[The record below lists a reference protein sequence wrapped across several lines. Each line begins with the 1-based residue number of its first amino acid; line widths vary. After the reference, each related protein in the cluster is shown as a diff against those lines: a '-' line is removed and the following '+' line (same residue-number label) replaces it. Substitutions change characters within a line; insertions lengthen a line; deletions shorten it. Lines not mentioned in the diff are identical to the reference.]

1 MLNCSKLLLGE
12 KVVNRMKISIVV
24 PVLITGG
31 AETMATRLAIALK
44 KTNNDVCVI
53 SMYPRQNSSLEQ
65 LLEKQNIKIYY
76 LGKNKHGSKKA
87 LFDLFNLLSEIN
99 PDVVHSHIYATFYA
113 IPWILVHSGKLV
125 HTIHTKPEQEFSK
138 RNSKLLK
145 WLVKLN
151 KMLLVAVSSENQR
164 LAMEFYGI
172 DESKVRC
179 VNNPVDTK
187 LYYHDSKPKN
197 KFVYINVSRQDAN
210 KNQILAIR
218 ALKNVLNDVENAQ
231 LVLVGNGTHHSMLEE
246 EAKKLGVQKK
256 VFFAGER
263 SDIPDILST
272 ADVYISTSHR
282 EGLPL
287 SILEAMAAEL
297 PVIATNVGGCSDI
310 VRENGI
316 LISDDD
322 QSALENAM
330 IKLAKNPHIRKKM
343 GDVSK
348 RMAFEYDA
356 DTCAQKYMEVYKEAV
371 GKRRKV

>member
-187 LYYHDSKPKN
+187 LYYHDSQPKN

-322 QSALENAM
+322 QSALEDAM

-356 DTCAQKYMEVYKEAV
+356 DTCAQKYMEIYKEAV